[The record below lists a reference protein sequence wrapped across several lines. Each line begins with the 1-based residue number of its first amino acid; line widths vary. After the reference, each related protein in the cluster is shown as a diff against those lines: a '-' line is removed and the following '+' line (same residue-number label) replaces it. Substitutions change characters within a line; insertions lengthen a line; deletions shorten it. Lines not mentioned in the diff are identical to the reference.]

1 MAPKANCSVLRVDVH
16 IANSLPTSP
25 STVRRRRS
33 GLPSGLRQSQPGS
46 SLHASR
52 GGTTPRP
59 DHPRLT
65 AIRPWAPQVRISVTS
80 GWPTFC
86 ITDETGE
93 WEIVGRPVSLAM
105 ATHPQAHGPLGGGD
119 AHGLGKRRPRAPSLG
134 EALQNRLLAPHIREP
149 EPDPAV
155 EIDPIELNVRRVALR
170 PPRIGQVLLRRVR
183 DGACPQEEGKPAR
196 PDDGRFQRP
205 GEGRAA

>member
-105 ATHPQAHGPLGGGD
+105 ATHPQAHGPLGGGTPT
-119 AHGLGKRRPRAPSLG
+119 ASGSGGPVRPASARHCRTACSPPIFESPNLIRPS
-134 EALQNRLLAPHIREP
+134 RSTRSS
-149 EPDPAV
+149 
-155 EIDPIELNVRRVALR
+155 
-170 PPRIGQVLLRRVR
+170 
-183 DGACPQEEGKPAR
+183 
-196 PDDGRFQRP
+196 
-205 GEGRAA
+205 